1 MVTYLHKLL
10 KSTDSAAAAASA
22 AAGHHA
28 RTVSSPPTG
37 PSYHPTP
44 HTLIH
49 QGSAGP
55 SGFYDQQHAQQQSQA
70 QHQQRHHRPAHSMP
84 HLTCA
89 PGGAEEDTADSA
101 HSPLSRGH
109 ELRSSAGYGGELGIF
124 GPSRHL
130 TPLTHGLRSASLCS
144 LPAAAVATAAAAETS
159 TEAGRMTD
167 HAAAAA
173 ETHAAPA
180 ASTTHWN
187 FPMTQ
192 DEFTDD
198 WGSLPSSAQ
207 SSPVAATHTCCY
219 DGDSAVPVR
228 QVGHSTG
235 LDPVPIGHQRGRAYD
250 PEGWAG
256 AGVQRDL
263 RDSAW
268 GSVAAP
274 LQPPSAPPLCR

>member
-10 KSTDSAAAAASA
+10 KSTDSAAASA

-44 HTLIH
+44 HNPGH
-49 QGSAGP
+49 QGSSGP
-55 SGFYDQQHAQQQSQA
+55 SSGFYDQQHAQQQRQHG
-70 QHQQRHHRPAHSMP
+70 QHQQRYHRPAHSMP

-89 PGGAEEDTADSA
+89 PGADKEDTADSA

-130 TPLTHGLRSASLCS
+130 TPLTQGLRSASLCS
-144 LPAAAVATAAAAETS
+144 LPAAAAAAAATETSTAAA
-159 TEAGRMTD
+159 GMTD
-167 HAAAAA
+167 HAAADP
-173 ETHAAPA
+173 HAAAA
-180 ASTTHWN
+180 ASPAHWAAWDPPVTQEE
-187 FPMTQ
+187 FPS
-192 DEFTDD
+192 D
-198 WGSLPSSAQ
+198 WGSLSSSAH
-207 SSPVAATHTCCY
+207 SSPVATNQTCYY
-219 DGDSAVPVR
+219 DGDTGIAAR
-228 QVGHSTG
+228 QPGTG
-235 LDPVPIGHQRGRAYD
+235 LTGHQRGQACG

-256 AGVQRDL
+256 AGERRDL